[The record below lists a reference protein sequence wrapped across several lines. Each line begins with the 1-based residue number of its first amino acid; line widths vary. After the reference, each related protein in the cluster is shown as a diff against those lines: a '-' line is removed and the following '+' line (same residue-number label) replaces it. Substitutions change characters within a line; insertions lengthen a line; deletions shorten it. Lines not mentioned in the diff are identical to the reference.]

1 MPEMPQI
8 TQVQF
13 GTANYAVLFLYLLL
27 MLAIGWWV
35 GRRVQGTRAFFVAEG
50 RMGSVVVGLSL
61 LGTYLSSLTMMALPG
76 VSFGKDDM
84 LWSIQ
89 LPFLILTAF
98 VITRWVLPRY
108 REAGVVSVYE
118 YLEQRVHVS
127 ARLLASTAFLALQV
141 GRMGLVL
148 YLPALALAITT
159 GADLVWTIIIM
170 GIVVTAYAVWGGIEA
185 VIWTDAAQVII
196 LTAGA
201 LASLFYILPAFAAT
215 GQSFGALA
223 VEHHKLRMVEW
234 SLDIKRVTTV
244 WLVLQTVLETIRIY
258 GTQQDMTQRYM
269 ATGSTAK
276 ANRSVWISILG
287 YIPLGYL
294 FYFIGAALFL
304 YYQATAGPTMGPDI
318 QELIAHKREDAIYP
332 YFIVRVLPA
341 GMAGLVIAAIWAA
354 AQSTLAS
361 SMNSCSTVC
370 IEDFYKRFWG
380 RGREDQHYLRVARWL
395 TVVWGAAQITMAL
408 LFIHIQSAQV
418 QWTKIMG
425 ATANG
430 VLALMALAFLPFRVR
445 WWAAVG
451 GFVLCYASFLV
462 LWFTKSTIHPL
473 LWTVIGNLICFSGA
487 LLLNWIGSRAEGRGQ
502 PTPQAPE
509 EAEA

>member
-1 MPEMPQI
+1 MPEMPHI
-8 TQVQF
+8 TQVAF
-13 GTANYAVLFLYLLL
+13 GTANYAVLFLYLVL
-27 MLAIGWWV
+27 MLAIGWWF
-35 GRRVQGTRAFFVAEG
+35 GRRVKGTRGFFVAEG

-76 VSFGKDDM
+76 VAFGNDDM

-89 LPFLILTAF
+89 LPFLLLTAF
-98 VITRWVLPRY
+98 IITRWVLPRY
-108 REAGVVSVYE
+108 RAAGVVSVYE
-118 YLEQRVHVS
+118 YLEQRIHVS
-127 ARLLASTAFLALQV
+127 ARLLASTAFLALQI

-148 YLPALALAITT
+148 YLPALAFSITT
-159 GADLVWTIIIM
+159 GAPLVPTIVAM
-170 GIVVTAYAVWGGIEA
+170 GIVVTLYAVYGGIEA
-185 VIWTDAAQVII
+185 VIWTDAAQVVI

-201 LASLFYILPAFAAT
+201 LVSLFYIFPAFGAT

-223 VEHHKLRMVEW
+223 AEHHKLRMVDW
-234 SLDIKRVTTV
+234 SLDIRKIGTV
-244 WLVLQTVLETIRIY
+244 WLVLQTIFETIRIY

-269 ATGSTAK
+269 ATDSTAK

-287 YIPLGYL
+287 YIPLGFL
-294 FYFIGAALFL
+294 FYFIGAALYL
-304 YYQATAGPTMGPDI
+304 YYQAVNGPTMGPDI
-318 QELIAHKREDAIYP
+318 AELVAHKREDAIYP
-332 YFIVRVLPA
+332 YFIIQTLPG

-354 AQSTLAS
+354 AQSTLSS

-380 RGREDQHYLRVARWL
+380 RGREDRHYLRVARWL
-395 TVVWGAAQITMAL
+395 TLVWGAAQIGMAL
-408 LFIHIQSAQV
+408 VFIRIQSAQV

-430 VLALMALAFLPFRVR
+430 ILALMALAFLPFRVR

-462 LWFTKSTIHPL
+462 LWFTKTPIHSL
-473 LWTVIGNLICFSGA
+473 LWTVIGNLICFFGA
-487 LLLNWIGSRAEGRGQ
+487 LLLNWIGSLLEAPKQ
-502 PTPQAPE
+502 PTPDAPE
-509 EAEA
+509 ETAG